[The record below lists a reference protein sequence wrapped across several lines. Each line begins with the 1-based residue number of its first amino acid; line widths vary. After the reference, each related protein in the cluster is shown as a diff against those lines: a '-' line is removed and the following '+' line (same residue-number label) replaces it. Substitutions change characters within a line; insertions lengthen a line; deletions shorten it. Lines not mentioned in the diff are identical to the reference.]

1 MSKKDKGIFW
11 SSTASKPKG
20 FNFVKGEF
28 MTYTYKVPIVA
39 NITGSHSWNNT
50 EIDNIFI
57 KVKIKNSGEPGYA
70 FTVLDIDKDYANESI
85 KKEVG
90 QGVQFEYEDH
100 CFMRDRSMF
109 PFITSITIYFDSV
122 EKYKQHRFLKARKE
136 KLEKLRIKING

>member
-1 MSKKDKGIFW
+1 MGRKDRGTFW

-20 FNFVKGEF
+20 FAFVKGEL
-28 MTYTYKVPIVA
+28 MTYTYEVPIETNKVVDY
-39 NITGSHSWNNT
+39 WNKIV
-50 EIDNIFI
+50 IDKIFI
-57 KVKIKNSGEPGYA
+57 KVKIKSVTESGFSGI
-70 FTVLDIDKDYANESI
+70 DIDKEYTKLSIQNEL
-85 KKEVG
+85 G

-109 PFITSITIYFDSV
+109 PFITSITIYFGSV